1 MSEQELEQIINR
13 AAKKAAEEAVTAVK
27 SEECGRC
34 ALFCIDPDFAVR
46 HEKHHQAVDEFLEI
60 MRRMNE
66 AKWTTFK
73 AVLSTI
79 GVGLVLAFLWF
90 FFGIKQP

>member
-1 MSEQELEQIINR
+1 MSEQELEQVIAR
-13 AAKKAAEEAVTAVK
+13 AAKKAAEEAVAAVK
-27 SEECGRC
+27 LEDCGRC
-34 ALFCIDPDFAVR
+34 ALCVEPDFSVR
-46 HEKHHQAVDEFLEI
+46 HEQHHQVMDELLQV

-73 AVLSTI
+73 AVLSTL

>member
-34 ALFCIDPDFAVR
+34 SLCIDPDFAIR
-46 HEKHHQAVDEFLEI
+46 HEHHHQAVDELLQF
-60 MRRMNE
+60 MRHMNE

>member
-27 SEECGRC
+27 LEECGRC
-34 ALFCIDPDFAVR
+34 ALCVEPDFAVR
-46 HEKHHQAVDEFLEI
+46 HGQHHQAMDEFLQV

-73 AVLSTI
+73 AVLSTL